1 MWSLLFYYFFTFF
14 KFLISTCIVIKLNNY
29 LADSTICMVK
39 HLESEY
45 NISCPTFCKTILLTM
60 DMVCFHI
67 LSAEKIFLLL
77 ICIIKYMVEKLR
89 LKTRCGSYIY
99 YHLIK
104 RETLIFSSLALSVTH
119 RDIHK
124 HTHMYR
130 KLFK

>member
-67 LSAEKIFLLL
+67 HSVEKIFLLL
-77 ICIIKYMVEKLR
+77 ICIIKYKIEKLR
-89 LKTRCGSYIY
+89 LKPDVVLIY
-99 YHLIK
+99 YHLIR